1 VRLVRSGDR
10 GVAAAAHDLGVS
22 EPTLRQ
28 WCKDAQIEEM
38 KGGQAATD
46 QLQELVRLRR
56 ECRVLREERDILRK
70 AALLLGRESVGRG

>member
-1 VRLVRSGDR
+1 MRLVRSGDR
-10 GVAAAAHDLGVS
+10 GMAAAARDLGVS

-38 KGGQAATD
+38 KGGPTATD
-46 QLQELVRLRR
+46 QLQELDRLRR

-70 AALLLGRESVGRG
+70 AALLLGRDSLARG